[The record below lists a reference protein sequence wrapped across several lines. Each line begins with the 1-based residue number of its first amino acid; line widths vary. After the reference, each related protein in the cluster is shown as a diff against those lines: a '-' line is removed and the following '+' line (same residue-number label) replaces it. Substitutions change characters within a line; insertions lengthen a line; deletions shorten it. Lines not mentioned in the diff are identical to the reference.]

1 MSRYNRNFV
10 AEQCVIASGDTT
22 TTRTGLNQRAETTT
36 AFTPEANRPVGLE
49 PDLERFPKV
58 KALVARMA
66 ARSSFEANPVLWWE
80 PGVIG
85 YGEGGRTPIY
95 KN

>member
-1 MSRYNRNFV
+1 
-10 AEQCVIASGDTT
+10 
-22 TTRTGLNQRAETTT
+22 
-36 AFTPEANRPVGLE
+36 
-49 PDLERFPKV
+49 V
-58 KALVARMA
+58 KALLARMA
-66 ARSSFEANPVLWWE
+66 ARPSFEANPVLWWE